1 MDLLPNLKVISTPSM
16 GLNHIDVQAAT
27 DRGVRIGRSLH
38 QIDAVAEFAFGLL
51 LASARSIVLANEVA
65 RTTIFSSG
73 QVSKKEIIY
82 FEQCESYL
90 PSQEFRWMDGEV
102 AVSAF
107 SVT

>member
-1 MDLLPNLKVISTPSM
+1 M

-65 RTTIFSSG
+65 RTTVFPSG
-73 QVSKKEIIY
+73 QVSKKEIMY
-82 FEQCESYL
+82 FEYGESYL
-90 PSQEFRWMDGEV
+90 RS
-102 AVSAF
+102 
-107 SVT
+107 

>member
-27 DRGVRIGRSLH
+27 DRGVRIGR
-38 QIDAVAEFAFGLL
+38 IDAVAEFAFGLL

-65 RTTIFSSG
+65 RTTVFSSG

-82 FEQCESYL
+82 FE
-90 PSQEFRWMDGEV
+90 
-102 AVSAF
+102 
-107 SVT
+107 